1 MYNHENTIQ
10 ILFKVGL
17 TDQLDD
23 HFDIIPLQ
31 TGPSKGKIVDSSVE
45 DN

>member
-1 MYNHENTIQ
+1 MTLK
-10 ILFKVGL
+10 ILYKFVKVGL